1 MSRRTSLALVLVLA
15 ALGGGCGTLDNVKR
29 PCVAPPHNPDAP
41 VCRIYGG
48 VRSDWDIIWD
58 YPLSQAPTPVDYVA
72 IPVLAAGDLFFAF
85 VGDTLTLPYTAYEEV
100 RRAFFPPAA
109 ASQFAPVVVTE
120 SAPVP
125 LPQPAPV
132 PAPTTPTPTA
142 AQPALGSHAG
152 R

>member
-15 ALGGGCGTLDNVKR
+15 AVGGGCGTLDNVKR
-29 PCVAPPHNPDAP
+29 PTVAPPHKPDAP
-41 VCRIYGG
+41 VCRVYGG

-58 YPLSQAPTPVDYVA
+58 YPLSRAPSPVDYVA

-100 RRAFFPPAA
+100 RRAFFPPSA
-109 ASQFAPVVVTE
+109 ASEFEPVVVSE
-120 SAPVP
+120 SVPTAVTAAPVP
-125 LPQPAPV
+125 PQATAPAP
-132 PAPTTPTPTA
+132 
-142 AQPALGSHAG
+142 QPALGSHAG